1 MSIDI
6 SQLKKF
12 RDNVDKINVD
22 DFCRA
27 CSKEL
32 TARLLR
38 KVVKNTPVGDYTREI
53 RVTAKRDSKKHKKGD
68 VYTKRVNTSGKLGGT
83 LRRGWTVDTHEE
95 AESGVKVSVTDYVDQ
110 IQIKRSGNTYTI
122 EVKNPVEYA
131 SYVEY
136 GHRTRNHQGWVEGQF
151 ILTGAVDELNGQSQR
166 VIENKLN
173 EWLKDVL
180 K

>member
-1 MSIDI
+1 MSVDI

-12 RDNVDKINVD
+12 RDNLDKINSD
-22 DFCRA
+22 KFCRA
-27 CSKEL
+27 CAKEL

-38 KVVKNTPVGDYTREI
+38 KVVKNTPVGVYEH
-53 RVTAKRDSKKHKKGD
+53 RV
-68 VYTKRVNTSGKLGGT
+68 GGT
-83 LRRGWTVDTHEE
+83 LRRGWTVDTHQQ
-95 AESGVKVSVTDYVDQ
+95 AEGGTNVSVTDYVNG
-110 IQIKRSGNTYTI
+110 IQIRRSGNTYTI

-151 ILTGAVDELNGQSQR
+151 ILTVAVDELNRQSQR

-173 EWLKDVL
+173 KWLKDVL

>member
-6 SQLKKF
+6 SQLKAF
-12 RDNVDKINVD
+12 RDNIDKID
-22 DFCRA
+22 ADEFCRA
-27 CSKEL
+27 CAKEL

-38 KVVKNTPVGDYTREI
+38 KVVKNTPVGVYEH
-53 RVTAKRDSKKHKKGD
+53 RV
-68 VYTKRVNTSGKLGGT
+68 GGT
-83 LRRGWTVDTHEE
+83 LRRGWTVDTHQE
-95 AESGVKVSVTDYVDQ
+95 AESGTKVSVTDYVDR
-110 IQIKRSGNTYTI
+110 IQIRRSGNTYTI

-151 ILTGAVDELNGQSQR
+151 ILTGSVDELNNQSQR

-173 EWLKDVL
+173 KWLKDVL

>member
-6 SQLKKF
+6 TQLKKF
-12 RDNVDKINVD
+12 RDNIDKINVD
-22 DFCRA
+22 EFCRA

-38 KVVKNTPVGDYTREI
+38 KVVKNTPVGVYEH
-53 RVTAKRDSKKHKKGD
+53 RV
-68 VYTKRVNTSGKLGGT
+68 GGT
-83 LRRGWTVDTHEE
+83 LRRGWTVDTHQQ
-95 AESGVKVSVTDYVDQ
+95 AESGANVSVTDYVDT
-110 IQIKRSGNTYTI
+110 IQIRRSGNTYTI

-151 ILTGAVDELNGQSQR
+151 ILTGAVDELNNQSQR

-173 EWLKDVL
+173 KWLKDVL

>member
-6 SQLKKF
+6 SQLKAF
-12 RDNVDKINVD
+12 RDNIDKINAD
-22 DFCRA
+22 EFCRA
-27 CSKEL
+27 CAKEL

-38 KVVKNTPVGDYTREI
+38 KVVKNTVTGTYPH
-53 RVTAKRDSKKHKKGD
+53 RV
-68 VYTKRVNTSGKLGGT
+68 GGT

-95 AESGVKVSVTDYVDQ
+95 AESGVKVSVTDYVNQ
-110 IQIKRSGNTYTI
+110 IQIRRSGNTYTI
-122 EVKNPVEYA
+122 EVKNPVEYS

-151 ILTGAVDELNGQSQR
+151 VLTGAVDELNNQSQR

-173 EWLKDVL
+173 KWLKDVL
-180 K
+180 Q